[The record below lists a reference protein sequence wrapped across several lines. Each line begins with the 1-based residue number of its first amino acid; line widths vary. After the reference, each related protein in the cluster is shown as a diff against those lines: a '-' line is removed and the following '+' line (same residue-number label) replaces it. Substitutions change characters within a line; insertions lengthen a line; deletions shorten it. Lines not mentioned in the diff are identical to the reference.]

1 MATRCN
7 NAPIFNEEFYNTGPF
22 LEPRPTHLH
31 QGVDLATGSASPVYS
46 MNSGTVAKA
55 VYEGTAQGYGAYVV
69 INGSD
74 GNSFL
79 YGDLQDNLQ
88 VSEGDSVS
96 QGTLLGYCGNPAGT
110 TSTGLHVH
118 VEYQRS
124 SIFHMFGVMNNPCE
138 YMGIEN
144 VQNAGPYI
152 FDGTPI
158 PPEPPEPPEPEAKK
172 KKKHY
177 PWFILNNYR

>member
-1 MATRCN
+1 MATACN
-7 NAPIFNEEFYNTGPF
+7 NAPIINEEFYVTGAY

-46 MNSGTVAKA
+46 MNSGVVAEA
-55 VYEGTAQGYGAYVV
+55 VSEGTALGYGAYIV

-88 VSEGDSVS
+88 VSAGDSVS
-96 QGTLLGYCGNPAGT
+96 QGTLLGYCGNPTGT

-124 SIFHMFGVMNNPCE
+124 SIFQKFGIMNNPCE

-144 VQNAGPYI
+144 VAGSGPYI
-152 FDGTPI
+152 FKGKPI
-158 PPEPPEPPEPEAKK
+158 PPEPEPEPTKTKK
-172 KKKHY
+172 RKHY
-177 PWFILNNYR
+177 PWFIYNKNYR